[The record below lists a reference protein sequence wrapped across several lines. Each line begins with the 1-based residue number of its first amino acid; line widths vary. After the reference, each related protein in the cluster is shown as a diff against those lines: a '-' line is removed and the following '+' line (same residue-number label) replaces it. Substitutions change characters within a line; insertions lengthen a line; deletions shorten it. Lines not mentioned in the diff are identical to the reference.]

1 MLYIIPMCWIQYFD
15 CNDMLYYMLV
25 YITVNVMKSISMSLQ
40 KLKENENENICTN
53 NFNNIKRKSKSMIIR
68 QKWMRNVLR
77 ALYAITS
84 LK

>member
-1 MLYIIPMCWIQYFD
+1 
-15 CNDMLYYMLV
+15 
-25 YITVNVMKSISMSLQ
+25 MSLQ
-40 KLKENENENICTN
+40 KLKENEYENENICTN